1 MVVAELDRR
10 QEGRHKEGSKVACE
24 GTGNKVGTSEV
35 GTCLEGTELIHSM
48 DQEGKRTTS
57 RCYGYAV
64 FCFSLPPP
72 SLLSFS
78 IRVTFDDRA
87 DFGQMDH
94 FRQTPLVDLPPAQ
107 I

>member
-1 MVVAELDRR
+1 MED
-10 QEGRHKEGSKVACE
+10 SKVACE
-24 GTGNKVGTSEV
+24 GTGSKVDTSER
-35 GTCLEGTELIHSM
+35 GTCLEGMELDHSM

-57 RCYGYAV
+57 RCHGYAV

-72 SLLSFS
+72 SYLSFS
-78 IRVTFDDRA
+78 IHVTFDDRA

-94 FRQTPLVDLPPAQ
+94 FRQIPLVDLPPAQ